1 MSLPVTRS
9 SDHYP
14 PEEPRFR
21 FPAFRPIPIRPFI
34 MCIPL
39 VRWTRRRGNPLS
51 SSTPAGWED
60 MRFNGCTH
68 GTYGECWQHLCFGYV
83 YESPRTAVGHHF
95 ARLPGSCS
103 PERWAFTMDTFL
115 VLEGQSVQFRK
126 KLIRRLARGSSSR
139 DLFYYL
145 VRVHLACLVPP
156 VHSSAPTEQGRPP

>member
-1 MSLPVTRS
+1 MSLP
-9 SDHYP
+9 
-14 PEEPRFR
+14 
-21 FPAFRPIPIRPFI
+21 IRPTTTLRRS
-34 MCIPL
+34 L
-39 VRWTRRRGNPLS
+39 VSASRPSVPYLSALSLCTSHSYTGREDEGNTLS
-51 SSTPAGWED
+51 PSTPVGWED
-60 MRFNGCTH
+60 MHSYGRTY
-68 GTYGECWQHLCFGYV
+68 GTYGEYWQHLLFGYV

-103 PERWAFTMDTFL
+103 PERWAFTLDTFL
-115 VLEGQSVQFRK
+115 VLEGQSVQFWK